1 MATAIRVARIRIC
14 GDNVE
19 LYDQRPIPKDQGPGF
34 IVWRDKG
41 RQKAT
46 VLMSGLTPFGI
57 QEAAKAFK
65 NRGLNPTAL
74 VLEQDRLS
82 HAKHCCKVKITRRG
96 KKFFLN

>member
-1 MATAIRVARIRIC
+1 
-14 GDNVE
+14 
-19 LYDQRPIPKDQGPGF
+19 
-34 IVWRDKG
+34 
-41 RQKAT
+41 
-46 VLMSGLTPFGI
+46 MSGLTPFGI